1 VFVLTKIKKR
11 KSEYNP
17 TYNWGG
23 NTLLWS
29 NQTDQKIIQE
39 AEDEDASKSK
49 SDLQK
54 EINYGKRINY
64 WH

>member
-1 VFVLTKIKKR
+1 MSKIKKR
-11 KSEYNP
+11 KSEYDP

-23 NTLLWS
+23 NTVLWS

-39 AEDEDASKSK
+39 AEDKNVSKSK
-49 SDLQK
+49 SELQK
-54 EINYGKRINY
+54 EIDYGKRINY

>member
-1 VFVLTKIKKR
+1 MPKIKKR

-39 AEDEDASKSK
+39 AEDENVSKSK

>member
-1 VFVLTKIKKR
+1 MPKIKKR
-11 KSEYNP
+11 KSGYNP

-29 NQTDQKIIQE
+29 NQTNQKIIQE
-39 AEDEDASKSK
+39 AEDENASKSK

>member
-1 VFVLTKIKKR
+1 MHKIKKR

-29 NQTDQKIIQE
+29 NQTEQKIIQE
-39 AEDEDASKSK
+39 AEDENASKSK

>member
-1 VFVLTKIKKR
+1 MPKIKKR

-17 TYNWGG
+17 TYKWGG
-23 NTLLWS
+23 NTILWS

-39 AEDEDASKSK
+39 AEDENASKLK

>member
-1 VFVLTKIKKR
+1 MTKIKKR

>member
-1 VFVLTKIKKR
+1 MPKIKKR

-39 AEDEDASKSK
+39 AEDENAPKSK

>member
-1 VFVLTKIKKR
+1 LTKIKKR

>member
-1 VFVLTKIKKR
+1 MGKIKKR
-11 KSEYNP
+11 KSEYDP

-23 NTLLWS
+23 NTVLWS

-39 AEDEDASKSK
+39 AEDKNVSKSK
-49 SDLQK
+49 SELQK
-54 EINYGKRINY
+54 EIDYGKRINY

>member
-1 VFVLTKIKKR
+1 MPKIKKR

-39 AEDEDASKSK
+39 AEDENASKSK

>member
-1 VFVLTKIKKR
+1 MGKIKKR
-11 KSEYNP
+11 KSDYNP

-23 NTLLWS
+23 NTVLWS

-39 AEDEDASKSK
+39 AEDKNVSKSK
-49 SDLQK
+49 SELQK
-54 EINYGKRINY
+54 EIDYGKRINY

>member
-1 VFVLTKIKKR
+1 MGKIKKR

-39 AEDEDASKSK
+39 AEDENAPKSK

>member
-1 VFVLTKIKKR
+1 MPKIKKR
-11 KSEYNP
+11 KSEYTPN
-17 TYNWGG
+17 YNWGG
-23 NTLLWS
+23 NTLHWS

-39 AEDEDASKSK
+39 AEDENASKSK

>member
-1 VFVLTKIKKR
+1 MPKIKKR

-17 TYNWGG
+17 TYSWGG
-23 NTLLWS
+23 NTLLCS

-39 AEDEDASKSK
+39 AEDKNVSKSK

>member
-1 VFVLTKIKKR
+1 MGKIKKR
-11 KSEYNP
+11 KSEYDP

-23 NTLLWS
+23 NTVLWS

-39 AEDEDASKSK
+39 AEDKNVTKSK
-49 SDLQK
+49 SELQK
-54 EINYGKRINY
+54 EIDYGKRINY